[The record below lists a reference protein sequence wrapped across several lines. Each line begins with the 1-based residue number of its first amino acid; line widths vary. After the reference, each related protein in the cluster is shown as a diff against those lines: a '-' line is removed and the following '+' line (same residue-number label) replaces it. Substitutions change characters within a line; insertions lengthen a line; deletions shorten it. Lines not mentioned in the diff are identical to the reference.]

1 MKEFPKLVLT
11 DIDGVWTD
19 GGMYYD
25 QAGNELK
32 KFHTY
37 DSAGVLFCHK
47 NNIPVGIITGE
58 KTEIVKNRAVKLKV
72 DYLFQGVSNKLE
84 TALELCDK
92 LKISIK
98 DVAYIGDDIN
108 DIEIIKKVGISAAPS
123 SAPLYI
129 QKIVD
134 FVTSKA
140 GGNGAFREFV
150 EKILEIDFT
159 HLR

>member
-1 MKEFPKLVLT
+1 
-11 DIDGVWTD
+11 
-19 GGMYYD
+19 
-25 QAGNELK
+25 
-32 KFHTY
+32 
-37 DSAGVLFCHK
+37 
-47 NNIPVGIITGE
+47 VGIITGE